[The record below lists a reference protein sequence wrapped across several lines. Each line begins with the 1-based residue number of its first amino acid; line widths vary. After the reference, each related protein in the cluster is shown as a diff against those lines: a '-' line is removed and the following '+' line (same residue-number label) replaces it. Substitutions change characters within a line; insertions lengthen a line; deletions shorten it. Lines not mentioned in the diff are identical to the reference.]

1 MKTLIC
7 FKLTWLVPL
16 TLLLCDYLTSTTILN
31 EKLYNLMSK
40 NTAQKI
46 KLSINPF
53 VSNAPFPINPMH
65 PSLPSENI
73 RKDGIERGIE
83 RVHLEQM
90 G

>member
-1 MKTLIC
+1 
-7 FKLTWLVPL
+7 
-16 TLLLCDYLTSTTILN
+16 
-31 EKLYNLMSK
+31 MSK
-40 NTAQKI
+40 NTAQKM